1 MTLVT
6 NAIMHM
12 FSIATYS
19 INNFQVESFGSHGYA
34 TLMKGLVSKTKSFT
48 GLDQCW
54 SLDTYDGSY
63 NKKHAYYF
71 MQRLTD
77 AEMLILQQRNAEQ

>member
-1 MTLVT
+1 
-6 NAIMHM
+6 M

-19 INNFQVESFGSHGYA
+19 INDFQVESSGSPGYA

-48 GLDQCW
+48 GLGQCW

-63 NKKHAYYF
+63 NKKRVYYP

-77 AEMLILQQRNAEQ
+77 AEMHAEGANLQQRNTEQ